1 MSSDFPICRTCGVQ
15 YDHDHDLNHCPI
27 CEDERQYV
35 PEAGQLWTSNDE
47 LREQGHRAVLR
58 QEAHGLWGIG
68 TEPRFAIGQRALLVP
83 GDGGNLLWD
92 CVTYL
97 DDAAIAAVND
107 LGGISA
113 IAISH
118 PHYYSAMVEW
128 SEAFGGVP
136 IYIHA
141 RDADWV
147 QRRGQRPILGRGLH
161 RGAAWPHPVP
171 GWHPLRR
178 RHHRALGGRRRGP
191 RRAVHRRHLPGRRG
205 PPMAQLHVQLPE
217 PDPGTPGHHP
227 AGRQDGGTRWRSTSS
242 TARGGARSSPRTPR
256 GPSYGQPIATYG
268 ISGCDERDHG
278 ETGRPA
284 TAVRPARRASASSP

>member
-1 MSSDFPICRTCGVQ
+1 MSSDFPICRACGVQ
-15 YDHDHDLNHCPI
+15 YEHNHDRDHCPI

-35 PEAGQLWTSNDE
+35 PDAGQLWTTNDE

-58 QEAHGLWGIG
+58 QEPYGLWGIG

-83 GDGGNLLWD
+83 GEGGNLLWD

-97 DDAAIAAVND
+97 DDDAVAAVNE

-141 RDADWV
+141 RDAEWV
-147 QRRGQRPILGRGLH
+147 QRDGNVRFWDGDSIEALPG
-161 RGAAWPHPVP
+161 PHPVP
-171 GWHPLRR
+171 GGHPLRR
-178 RHHRALGGRRRGP
+178 RHHRALGRRR
-191 RRAVHRRHLPGRRG
+191 RRARSAVHRRHLPGRRG
-205 PPMAQLHVQLPE
+205 PPVAQLHVQLPE
-217 PDPGTPGHHP
+217 PDPGAPGHHP
-227 AGRQDGGTRWRSTSS
+227 AGRENGASRWRST
-242 TARGGARSSPRTPR
+242 
-256 GPSYGQPIATYG
+256 
-268 ISGCDERDHG
+268 
-278 ETGRPA
+278 
-284 TAVRPARRASASSP
+284 